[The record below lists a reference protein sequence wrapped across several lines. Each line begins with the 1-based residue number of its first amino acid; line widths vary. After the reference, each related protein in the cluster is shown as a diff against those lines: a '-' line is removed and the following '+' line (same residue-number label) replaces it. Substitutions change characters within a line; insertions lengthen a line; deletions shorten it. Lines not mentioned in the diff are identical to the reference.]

1 MNMNLSPRR
10 VWINSNAQHAHQSI
24 WLHIHRW
31 KHGIPLQNAQTR
43 FIHMWK
49 FFTAFSRVFHG
60 LFTSFSRSFHIFGFC
75 IVRVFFCCS
84 FCGNHEDMTFTPPT
98 IISDQT
104 HIKQARLQPPSFKPV
119 APWQVAGNISFYS
132 YLIRCN
138 VVQNRCTSFCYA
150 IMMLMGGLG
159 YSWITPATIWWFA
172 SCFFW
177 FVFILLIRLKSDF

>member
-60 LFTSFSRSFHIFGFC
+60 LFTSFSLSFQIFGC
-75 IVRVFFCCS
+75 CVVRVYFCVS
-84 FCGNHEDMTFTPPT
+84 FSGNHEDLILRPPT
-98 IISDQT
+98 TISDQAN
-104 HIKQARLQPPSFKPV
+104 IAQARLQRPSFKSV
-119 APWQVAGNISFYS
+119 AHWQVEGNISFYS
-132 YLIRCN
+132 YLIRGN
-138 VVQNRCTSFCYA
+138 VKGDQYENHCTSFCYT

-159 YSWITPATIWWFA
+159 YS
-172 SCFFW
+172 
-177 FVFILLIRLKSDF
+177 